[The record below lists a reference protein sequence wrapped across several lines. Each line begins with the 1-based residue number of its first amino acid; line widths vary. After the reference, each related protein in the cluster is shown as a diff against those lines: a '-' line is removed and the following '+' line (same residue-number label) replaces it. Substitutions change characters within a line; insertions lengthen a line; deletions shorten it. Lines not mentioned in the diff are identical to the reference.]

1 MDDYVELGRATGAY
15 GFRGW
20 VRVQPLASGE
30 VLRKVKHWR
39 LKPMVGNPM
48 DLTIDAVR
56 EHGGGL
62 IAKWVGCDSKE
73 SADQLKGTIY
83 VARADFPEAT
93 EDEVWAVDLI
103 GCKVVN
109 QAGEELGVVSRI
121 GSNGAQDLLEVEYE
135 ASGKKQAFMVPL
147 VKDVY
152 LLKID
157 TDAREITVDW
167 QLDWR

>member
-1 MDDYVELGRATGAY
+1 M
-15 GFRGW
+15 
-20 VRVQPLASGE
+20 
-30 VLRKVKHWR
+30 
-39 LKPMVGNPM
+39 
-48 DLTIDAVR
+48 
-56 EHGGGL
+56 
-62 IAKWVGCDSKE
+62 
-73 SADQLKGTIY
+73 
-83 VARADFPEAT
+83 
-93 EDEVWAVDLI
+93 
-103 GCKVVN
+103 
-109 QAGEELGVVSRI
+109 GVVSRI

>member
-15 GFRGW
+15 GFRGL

-83 VARADFPEAT
+83 VARADFPEAA

-103 GCKVVN
+103 
-109 QAGEELGVVSRI
+109 
-121 GSNGAQDLLEVEYE
+121 GAQDLLEVEYE